1 MSWLANK
8 LLIAILVM
16 AMQSTEVHT
25 PAHTHTQIYKL
36 IFMAP
41 LQNKK
46 KDCLLFFKLY
56 SYSICIRCLQ
66 LQIEE
71 GFATFDGELFM
82 NKIH

>member
-25 PAHTHTQIYKL
+25 PAQPHTHTQIYKL

-41 LQNKK
+41 LQKK
-46 KDCLLFFKLY
+46 KRLFIVF
-56 SYSICIRCLQ
+56 
-66 LQIEE
+66 QIVFE
-71 GFATFDGELFM
+71 FDLHSLPATT
-82 NKIH
+82 N